1 MFFEAAR
8 PGKNQWWLYFV
19 GIVLVFIGYGIGQMP
34 LMLVSKYYYNA
45 TDDIS
50 LSFEQ
55 VIRSMDF
62 ELIGLNKNL
71 TLALLLLTF
80 VSAILTLWFVIAI
93 LHRRPFLTMI
103 NPLGKVRWDRYFY
116 GFKWWA
122 AIIICMEVVNYLIQ
136 PQDYIWQFD
145 IMPFMG
151 LLLVAVLLLP
161 IQTAFEEL
169 FARGYLMQGVG
180 LIFGSRLAGL
190 VLSSGV
196 FMALHLMNPEF
207 DAFNPYVL
215 ILYYLSMGL
224 FLGYLTLQDDGL
236 ELAMGIHLANNLFSA
251 LIVTFSHSAIQ
262 TYAIF
267 EIAKPNEFIM
277 LAQSFIAILLF
288 CFLAHR
294 KYKFSGFQSLFRPLE
309 AWSPEI
315 IETIPFEEK
324 ENQ

>member
-8 PGKNQWWLYFV
+8 KGKNQWWLYIIGFL
-19 GIVLVFIGYGIGQMP
+19 LVFVGYGIGQMP
-34 LMLVSKYYYNA
+34 LMLVAKYYYNA
-45 TDDIS
+45 TDDIL
-50 LSFEQ
+50 LSYEQ

-62 ELIGLNKNL
+62 DLIGLNKNL

-80 VSAILTLWFVIAI
+80 VSAMLLLWFVIAV
-93 LHRRPFLTMI
+93 LHRRPFLTLI
-103 NPLGKVRWDRYFY
+103 NPFGKVRWDRYFY

-122 AIIICMEVVNYLIQ
+122 AIIICMEVVNFLIQ
-136 PQDYIWQFD
+136 PQDYTWQFD

-151 LLLVAVLLLP
+151 LLLVAVLMLP

-169 FARGYLMQGVG
+169 FARGYLMHGVG
-180 LIFGSRLAGL
+180 LVFGSRLAGL
-190 VLSSGV
+190 LLSSGV

-207 DAFNPYVL
+207 DAFNPYIL

-251 LIVTFSHSAIQ
+251 LFVTFSHSAIQ
-262 TYAIF
+262 TYALF

-277 LAQSFIAILLF
+277 LVQSLIAILLF
-288 CFLAHR
+288 GFLAHR
-294 KYKFSGFQSLFRPLE
+294 KYKFPGFQSLFRPLE
-309 AWSPEI
+309 TWSS
-315 IETIPFEEK
+315 ETIKTPLFQEK